1 MTTARQRVRQDILR
15 RRGLE
20 AVGYGKLRPES
31 IHLSDDESKTLAMK
45 LIEAKL
51 GVPIEELLLQGKEA
65 DIAARLSI
73 SESTV
78 SKWRLRL
85 GLRV

>member
-1 MTTARQRVRQDILR
+1 MTTAKQRIRADILK

-20 AVGYGKLRPES
+20 LAGYGRLRPEG
-31 IHLSDDESKTLAMK
+31 IHLSDDENKTLAMK

-65 DIAARLSI
+65 DIAARLNV
-73 SESTV
+73 SESTI
-78 SKWRLRL
+78 SKWRQRL